1 MFGIIIILSFL
12 SLLVFMMLATN
23 PEYKFLQNKK
33 TKRHL
38 LDFLLAN
45 VGGFLFV
52 VTVRLFESGAPESSF
67 NLMRQVF
74 YFGRYNS
81 WHIGDHNFTDF
92 IFAFIVTYIII
103 FIRNQYKKT

>member
-1 MFGIIIILSFL
+1 
-12 SLLVFMMLATN
+12 MMLATN

-33 TKRHL
+33 TKKHL
-38 LDFLLAN
+38 LDLLTAY

-67 NLMRQVF
+67 DLMRQVF
-74 YFGRYNS
+74 YFGRHNS
-81 WHIGDHNFTDF
+81 WHIGGHNFEDF

-103 FIRNQYKKT
+103 FIRSQYKKT

>member
-1 MFGIIIILSFL
+1 MPTENL
-12 SLLVFMMLATN
+12 TN
-23 PEYKFLQNKK
+23 AKK
-33 TKRHL
+33 AKNDEFYTQYHFIEKEI
-38 LDFLLAN
+38 AAY

-67 NLMRQVF
+67 DLMRQVF

-81 WHIGDHNFTDF
+81 WYIGGHNFEDF

-103 FIRNQYKKT
+103 FIRSQYKKT

>member
-1 MFGIIIILSFL
+1 
-12 SLLVFMMLATN
+12 MMLATN
-23 PEYKFLQNKK
+23 PEYKFLPNKK

-38 LDFLLAN
+38 LDLLTAY

-52 VTVRLFESGAPESSF
+52 IVVRLFESGAPERSF
-67 NLMRQVF
+67 DLMRQVF